1 MMTDFTSFAWFGH
14 RFIFEGLSFSCL
26 HPTFSFEL
34 IHIFDYS
41 SALGIALE
49 PKVVL

>member
-1 MMTDFTSFAWFGH
+1 MMTEFTSFAWFGH
-14 RFIFEGLSFSCL
+14 KFIFEGLSFSCL
-26 HPTFSFEL
+26 HLHFLIQF